1 MEGVAVFILVLVILV
16 VILVVLGVRTV
27 PQGYAYTLERF
38 GRYTRTLGPGLNFL
52 LPVIDQIGKK
62 MTTQEV
68 VLDIPSQKIITLDN
82 AIVTADAVA
91 FYQVI
96 NPAQAAYEVQNLTSA
111 IINLVITNIRSK
123 MGGMNLDDILSKR
136 NEIND
141 QLLAIIDQATQPWG
155 VKVTRIELKDIAPP
169 EDMVHAMARQMKA
182 EREKRAVI
190 LEAEGI
196 REASIKKA
204 EGEKQAAILEAE
216 GRREAAFRDAEARER
231 EAQAEARATAMVSD
245 AIASGGTAAV
255 NYFLG
260 QKYIE
265 ALAGIGMAPN
275 NKITFLPL
283 DASGVMGAISGIAEL
298 TKGITGGQGGST
310 PTPPRPWG
318 QGQG

>member
-1 MEGVAVFILVLVILV
+1 VRNAILEGTMEGIAVFILVLVILV

-27 PQGYAYTLERF
+27 PQGQAYTLERF
-38 GRYTRTLGPGLNFL
+38 GRYTRTLSPGLNFL
-52 LPVIDQIGKK
+52 FPVIDQIGRK
-62 MTTQEV
+62 MNTQEV

-96 NPAQAAYEVQNLTSA
+96 NAAQAAYEVQNLTSA

-123 MGGMNLDDILSKR
+123 MGSMNLDDVLSKR

-141 QLLAIIDQATQPWG
+141 QLLVIMDQATQPWG

-169 EDMVHAMARQMKA
+169 EDMVIAMGRQMKA

-190 LEAEGI
+190 LEAEGV
-196 REASIKKA
+196 REASIKRA
-204 EGEKQAAILEAE
+204 EGEKQAAILESE

-231 EAQAEARATAMVSD
+231 SAQAEARATAMVSD
-245 AIASGGTAAV
+245 AITAGGTQAI

-265 ALAGIGMAPN
+265 ALTAIGVSPN
-275 NKITFLPL
+275 NKVTFLPL
-283 DASGVMGAISGIAEL
+283 EATGIMGAISGIADL
-298 TKGITGGQGGST
+298 TKHSGSGQT
-310 PTPPRPWG
+310 
-318 QGQG
+318 